1 MKIKVL
7 TLALSLALLTS
18 CIQIPG
24 SGETNLNVVVTDF
37 PCYDFARA
45 VIGDAGNI
53 ALLIKPGQEVH
64 SFDPSPEDIV
74 SVMDADLFVYIGGES
89 DVWADDIL
97 ASLGADAPQVARMFD
112 SIDPLAE
119 ETVEGMETGHDD
131 DNHLGDEAEAYDEHI
146 WTSPLNAA
154 KMVYFIR
161 DKLAALDPANE
172 KTYTVNADAY
182 VADIMA
188 LDAAFRSVVESAAR
202 REFIFGDRFPLLYFA
217 REYGLTY
224 YAAFPGCT
232 SETEPSAQTVT
243 FLIDKIVEDDV
254 PAVYRIELSTG
265 NIAKTLADETG
276 TEVLAF
282 HSLQNV
288 TQAEF
293 EAGETYVS
301 IMWKNVEA
309 LERGLN

>member
-1 MKIKVL
+1 MKTKVL
-7 TLALSLALLTS
+7 MLALSLALLTS
-18 CIQIPG
+18 CMAFPG
-24 SGETNLNVVVTDF
+24 AGETNLSVVVTDF

-45 VIGDAGNI
+45 VIGDAKNI
-53 ALLIKPGQEVH
+53 TLLIKPGQEVH

-97 ASLGADAPQVARMFD
+97 ASLGSDAPAVARLFD
-112 SIDPLAE
+112 AVNPLAE
-119 ETVEGMETGHDD
+119 ETVEGMESGHDD
-131 DNHLGDEAEAYDEHI
+131 NAHMDGDAEAYDEHI
-146 WTSPLNAA
+146 WTSPVNAG

-161 DKLAALDPANE
+161 DRLSALDPENE
-172 KTYTVNADAY
+172 KIYTANADAY
-182 VADIMA
+182 AQDIMA
-188 LDAAFRSVVESAAR
+188 LDTAFRNVVENAAR
-202 REFIFGDRFPLLYFA
+202 REFVFGDRFPLIYFA

-243 FLIDKIVEDDV
+243 FLVDKIAADNV
-254 PAVYRIELSTG
+254 PAVYQIELSNG
-265 NIAKTLADETG
+265 NIAKTLSAETG
-276 TEVLAF
+276 AEILTF

-288 TQAEF
+288 TQSEF